1 MRIAPLPAFTASP
14 DDRRVFLLALT
25 EPFTTSP
32 AANIRGHVRLRLVGL
47 GTVGFGLRIFQI
59 EQQLDFI
66 GGVELSNFLPPSKGS
81 VNVVRGF
88 DGARL
93 GDPFGLPSAGQI
105 SGYDSGNVIDIN
117 WSLDQP
123 SRTFSVSAL
132 GGSPQSVTFPALS
145 GSVATTPI
153 QRLSIQFWMQKP
165 TTDTVLFIDNLFAE
179 EYK

>member
-1 MRIAPLPAFTASP
+1 M
-14 DDRRVFLLALT
+14 
-25 EPFTTSP
+25 
-32 AANIRGHVRLRLVGL
+32 
-47 GTVGFGLRIFQI
+47 
-59 EQQLDFI
+59 
-66 GGVELSNFLPPSKGS
+66 
-81 VNVVRGF
+81 
-88 DGARL
+88 
-93 GDPFGLPSAGQI
+93 
-105 SGYDSGNVIDIN
+105 IDIN